1 MLKRTATASGAAAA
15 AAAAVCA
22 AVALTL
28 SACAVGPS
36 FRTPAVPAGA
46 EFAART
52 LVDAKA
58 DAVNEAWWQLFN
70 EPLLDELVSAALK
83 ANQDIQQAQARVRE
97 ARASLIAQRFD
108 YLPTLGASAS
118 GGAQRQSNNG
128 ALGGPPAQRDFEL
141 YDAGF
146 DARYELDLFGRVRRA
161 NQAASAQSQSAQA
174 ALAGARLGVVA
185 EVARNYFELRG
196 AQSRLAVARRNAD
209 YQQQALVV
217 VQARQDAGRGTL
229 LDTARATAQVQQT
242 LATVAPLE
250 AQVDRSV
257 RRIAVLTG
265 QVPGSLSARLQPVKA
280 MPALP
285 TGIALGY
292 PAGLLRR
299 RPDVR
304 IAESELAASVARV
317 GVAMGDLFP
326 RVSLT
331 GNVGVRALS
340 FGALSDAGNDRY
352 AFGPSIT
359 WGLFDY
365 GHLRQQIAA
374 ADARSAAQL
383 ANYQQTVL
391 LALEDTDNALSDY
404 GRERQ
409 RLVHLQAAVTAG
421 DQAAELAMKRF
432 TGGVA
437 DFLTVLD
444 AYRSALE
451 VEDHLAL
458 GQIRTATALIA
469 VYKALGGGWDNGA
482 P

>member
-1 MLKRTATASGAAAA
+1 MLKRTATAPGI

-70 EPLLDELVSAALK
+70 EPLLDELVSAALN

-174 ALAGARLGVVA
+174 ALAGARLSVIA

-217 VQARQDAGRGTL
+217 D
-229 LDTARATAQVQQT
+229 
-242 LATVAPLE
+242 
-250 AQVDRSV
+250 
-257 RRIAVLTG
+257 
-265 QVPGSLSARLQPVKA
+265 K
-280 MPALP
+280 
-285 TGIALGY
+285 
-292 PAGLLRR
+292 
-299 RPDVR
+299 
-304 IAESELAASVARV
+304 
-317 GVAMGDLFP
+317 
-326 RVSLT
+326 
-331 GNVGVRALS
+331 
-340 FGALSDAGNDRY
+340 
-352 AFGPSIT
+352 
-359 WGLFDY
+359 
-365 GHLRQQIAA
+365 
-374 ADARSAAQL
+374 
-383 ANYQQTVL
+383 
-391 LALEDTDNALSDY
+391 
-404 GRERQ
+404 
-409 RLVHLQAAVTAG
+409 
-421 DQAAELAMKRF
+421 
-432 TGGVA
+432 
-437 DFLTVLD
+437 
-444 AYRSALE
+444 
-451 VEDHLAL
+451 
-458 GQIRTATALIA
+458 
-469 VYKALGGGWDNGA
+469 
-482 P
+482 